1 MLNVAVFFGGRS
13 CEHDVS
19 VITGV
24 QTMANLCAVKY
35 KTTPIYMKDGAFYTG
50 ERLKD
55 VSFFEKPNMK
65 KCTKLWLID
74 GAFYSRVKN
83 VFVKKFTPDVALV
96 CCHGGE
102 GENGVLQGL
111 LEYNGI
117 PYTSAGVLQSS
128 LCMDKVLSKQLVDGL
143 MLNTVPEIS
152 FLRADYLKNTKD
164 VLRHVTTFL
173 DYPMIVKP
181 ASLGSSI
188 GIRRADN
195 QQELKDA
202 IEIAMKFDRKII
214 VESALSDF
222 TELNCAVFSDGKDV
236 FVSEVERPVGWNDFL
251 SFDDKYLSGNK
262 TSENKR
268 EFPAKISEEI
278 RDEVRETS
286 KRIYTDL
293 DMSGV
298 IRIDYLLSS
307 ENKLFV
313 NEINTVPGSMAF
325 YLFEPSGITFSDLLD
340 RITEGALRAFS
351 EKKKSRLQYDSSVIK
366 NFASGGGSKRL
377 QK

>member
-195 QQELKDA
+195 QQ
-202 IEIAMKFDRKII
+202 
-214 VESALSDF
+214 LS
-222 TELNCAVFSDGKDV
+222 L
-236 FVSEVERPVGWNDFL
+236 
-251 SFDDKYLSGNK
+251 
-262 TSENKR
+262 
-268 EFPAKISEEI
+268 IHI
-278 RDEVRETS
+278 
-286 KRIYTDL
+286 
-293 DMSGV
+293 
-298 IRIDYLLSS
+298 
-307 ENKLFV
+307 
-313 NEINTVPGSMAF
+313 
-325 YLFEPSGITFSDLLD
+325 
-340 RITEGALRAFS
+340 
-351 EKKKSRLQYDSSVIK
+351 
-366 NFASGGGSKRL
+366 
-377 QK
+377 

>member
-1 MLNVAVFFGGRS
+1 
-13 CEHDVS
+13 
-19 VITGV
+19 
-24 QTMANLCAVKY
+24 
-35 KTTPIYMKDGAFYTG
+35 MKDGAFYTG

-202 IEIAMKFDRKII
+202 IEIAIKFDRKII

-251 SFDDKYLSGNK
+251 SFDDKYLSENK
-262 TSENKR
+262 TSGNKR

>member
-24 QTMANLCAVKY
+24 QTMANLCDAKY

-152 FLRADYLKNTKD
+152 FLRADYIKNTKD

-173 DYPMIVKP
+173 DYPLIVKP

-188 GIRRADN
+188 GIRKAGN

-214 VESALSDF
+214 VESALTDF
-222 TELNCAVFSDGKDV
+222 TELNCAVFSDGIDI
-236 FVSEVERPVGWNDFL
+236 FVSEVERPIGWKDFL

-278 RDEVRETS
+278 RDEVRDTS
-286 KRIYTDL
+286 KRIYADL

-298 IRIDYLLSS
+298 IRIDYMLNK